1 MTDDLVAGDDRQ
13 PVGLEVTAHQLEV
26 GAAHGA
32 GLDREEQLAVPGDGV
47 VALLHDERPGAV
59 RRPRPRE
66 DHRPHQPALVTG
78 FQTTVSTTFIGRLL
92 LLRSRMFHEWPGG
105 VTGVVMLVQTNVP
118 AAP

>member
-1 MTDDLVAGDDRQ
+1 MAGNARQ
-13 PVGLEVTAHQLEV
+13 AAGREVPLSQLQV

-32 GLDREEQLAVPGDGV
+32 RLHRQEQLAVPGDGI

-59 RRPRPRE
+59 RRPGPRE
-66 DHRPHQPALVTG
+66 DHRPHQPALCTR

-105 VTGVVMLVQTNVP
+105 VTGVVMLVHTNVP